1 MHLLMYI
8 GNRHE
13 SVVCFTDGATSDCE
27 VGRGSAAAILLKLNP
42 DGKEL
47 EVTEVLN
54 KTVDSIE
61 AELSA
66 IALAL
71 EASFEYLI
79 RIQWNSFS
87 FSPTVN
93 EQ

>member
-8 GNRHE
+8 GM
-13 SVVCFTDGATSDCE
+13 SPS
-27 VGRGSAAAILLKLNP
+27 SASLTVQHQTVILLKLNP

-54 KTVDSIE
+54 KIVDSIE

-71 EASFEYLI
+71 EASFEYLMQLII
-79 RIQWNSFS
+79 RIQ
-87 FSPTVN
+87 
-93 EQ
+93 

>member
-8 GNRHE
+8 GM
-13 SVVCFTDGATSDCE
+13 SLS
-27 VGRGSAAAILLKLNP
+27 SASLTVQHQTVILLKLNP

-54 KTVDSIE
+54 KIVDSIE

-71 EASFEYLI
+71 EASFEYLMQLII
-79 RIQWNSFS
+79 RIQ
-87 FSPTVN
+87 
-93 EQ
+93 

>member
-1 MHLLMYI
+1 MHLLMHI
-8 GNRHE
+8 GM
-13 SVVCFTDGATSDCE
+13 SLS
-27 VGRGSAAAILLKLNP
+27 SASLTVQHQTVILLKLNP

-54 KTVDSIE
+54 KIVDSIE

-71 EASFEYLI
+71 EASFEYLMQLII
-79 RIQWNSFS
+79 RIQ
-87 FSPTVN
+87 
-93 EQ
+93 

>member
-8 GNRHE
+8 GMSLSSASLTVQHQTVKSE
-13 SVVCFTDGATSDCE
+13 E
-27 VGRGSAAAILLKLNP
+27 VARCCDPTHALNP

-54 KTVDSIE
+54 KIVDSIE

-66 IALAL
+66 IALSL
-71 EASFEYLI
+71 EASFEYLM
-79 RIQWNSFS
+79 QLDHPNSGTAFH
-87 FSPTVN
+87 FH
-93 EQ
+93 